1 MSSSSCVHSVASSLS
16 CVCHF
21 DLSTYLRG
29 CLFGLVFDPDGQIFL
44 LDLCFSP
51 SNSCRMLFA
60 VAVMSQS
67 RSSHIFSSSNSCRML
82 FAAVVVSQGRS
93 SHIFSSSNSCRMLF
107 TAVVSASLAF
117 LRFLGLSAL
126 VEAPLASLSTR
137 YDNPHRWPSVL
148 PSATSRSWQARMN
161 APRCPSGS

>member
-82 FAAVVVSQGRS
+82 F
-93 SHIFSSSNSCRMLF
+93 